1 MNGRTHTITGA
12 ASVLGATCATL
23 QFRHNISDLPAP
35 LSNILTP
42 PASLTMSLDKMTFV
56 AAQVELPALSL
67 TLLGLLLL
75 GVVGGQFPDIDQ
87 PTSTIAN
94 SGRAVGRMM
103 HQHGLL
109 GFLVKVLFW
118 IINFIPQTMAWIAN
132 NFFGGHRGV
141 VHSLLAMLVVSGL
154 VGTAT
159 YFLFGTAFYGT
170 MFGVAYLTH
179 LVADMFTRSGIKLL
193 LPFSDHS
200 FHLLPPGIRFKADSE
215 WQNGLVQTLAMVAI
229 VVSAWGLVTLLI

>member
-1 MNGRTHTITGA
+1 MT
-12 ASVLGATCATL
+12 LAT
-23 QFRHNISDLPAP
+23 
-35 LSNILTP
+35 
-42 PASLTMSLDKMTFV
+42 
-56 AAQVELPALSL
+56 AQVELPALSL

-103 HQHGLL
+103 RQHGLL

-141 VHSLLAMLVVSGL
+141 VHSLLAMLVARALVEEGIAAWPAPGLIAPKGYAAIALATAPWFGELPEDVSL
-154 VGTAT
+154 TIQAIAKVDH
-159 YFLFGTAFYGT
+159 FLFAPATNLP
-170 MFGVAYLTH
+170 LTQH
-179 LVADMFTRSGIKLL
+179 PHRHEHAHPIL
-193 LPFSDHS
+193 HC
-200 FHLLPPGIRFKADSE
+200 
-215 WQNGLVQTLAMVAI
+215 Q
-229 VVSAWGLVTLLI
+229 